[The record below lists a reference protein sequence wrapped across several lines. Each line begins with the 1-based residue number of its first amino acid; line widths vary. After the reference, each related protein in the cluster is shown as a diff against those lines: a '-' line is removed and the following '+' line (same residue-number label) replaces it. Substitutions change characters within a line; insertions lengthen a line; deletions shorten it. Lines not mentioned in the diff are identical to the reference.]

1 MKSLLGAFKQPSFL
15 ICAAVLAIAASLKTY
30 AIQKLGYELVK
41 YPLDLKRPL
50 GEMDETSLAPYL
62 VIKKS
67 EIANREILESLG
79 TEEYLQWQLEDPD
92 LPKEDPVKYCSL
104 FITYYTGNPDMVPH
118 VPDECYVGGGNRL
131 ERKDLIRI
139 PLEPSAQ
146 HLPGLKAPGSEIG
159 VQYLMFS
166 RPGRGMI
173 PMDEKFS
180 VQYFFK
186 ANGQYS
192 ESRTETRRI
201 LGQNFFSKYSYFCKV
216 EWSFHGIGTF
226 NSPVYPD
233 KLQTIQAS
241 EKLLS
246 VLLPVLE
253 LDHWPDWEEANRTA
267 KTQPEGANRNL
278 YN

>member
-1 MKSLLGAFKQPSFL
+1 MKSLLSAFKQPSFL

-30 AIQKLGYELVK
+30 AIQKLGYQLVK

-50 GEMDETSLAPYL
+50 DKMEEASLAPY
-62 VIKKS
+62 VVVHKS
-67 EIANREILESLG
+67 EITNQDVLESLG

-92 LPKEDPVKYCSL
+92 LPKEDPTKYCDL

-118 VPDECYVGGGNRL
+118 VPDECYSGGGNRM
-131 ERKDLIRI
+131 ESKEVIRI
-139 PLEPSAQ
+139 HLNPPAQ
-146 HLPGLKAPGSEIG
+146 KLPGMKDPGTEIG
-159 VQYLMFS
+159 AQRLVFS

-173 PMDEKFS
+173 PMEERFS

-216 EWSFHGIGTF
+216 EWKFYGVDFSGLI
-226 NSPVYPD
+226 YPD
-233 KLQTIQAS
+233 KAQTIQAS

-253 LDHWPDWEEANRTA
+253 RKHWPDWEEANRAA
-267 KTQPEGANRNL
+267 KIDTGKAKEDSFN
-278 YN
+278 